1 MRNFVSIV
9 ASVVVIGSSVVS
21 PAGAA
26 EITLD
31 AGPGLKWITAAA
43 PDGNPS
49 IPLVVGDELVIRQ
62 ADPNGRHGFEFLDP
76 ALTVSKF
83 PVCDPA
89 PPAGTPFCLVS
100 PYKVKFPGLGNPP
113 RGEIMRLEKFLQAVA
128 ADMEFQCSQHTDL
141 MTGVVKKSP

>member
-43 PDGNPS
+43 PYGNPS

-62 ADPNGRHGFEFLDP
+62 ADPNGRHAFEFLDP

-89 PPAGTPFCLVS
+89 PPAGTPFCLVN
-100 PYKVKFPGLGNPP
+100 PYKSNFLAWESSP
-113 RGEIMRLEKFLQAVA
+113 GEIMRSEFCKPSLPICSSSA
-128 ADMEFQCSQHTDL
+128 ASTL
-141 MTGVVKKSP
+141 ISYSSKSP

>member
-113 RGEIMRLEKFLQAVA
+113 RGEIMRLRVLQAVA